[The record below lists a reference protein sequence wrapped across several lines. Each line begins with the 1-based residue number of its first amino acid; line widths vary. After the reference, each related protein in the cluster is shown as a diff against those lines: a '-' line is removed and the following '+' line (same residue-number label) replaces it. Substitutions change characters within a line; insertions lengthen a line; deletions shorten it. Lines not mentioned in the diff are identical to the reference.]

1 MIDSRQWGEGRQNL
15 NSVETHKLA
24 SKILMSSLQFPPFLS
39 GPLTVIQGWFWLQ
52 TSCCTTCIISDLMS
66 TTMKKRQ
73 QGRVG
78 LFKETETTPS
88 AEGNLRCDCHG
99 NDFLMQVGGSRGF
112 CCVSSQSSDAT
123 GQLEA

>member
-1 MIDSRQWGEGRQNL
+1 MGGGKTKFEFSGNTKTGLKNPNVLFTVPSFPLRTTDSHTGL
-15 NSVETHKLA
+15 VLVADIMLHS
-24 SKILMSSLQFPPFLS
+24 
-39 GPLTVIQGWFWLQ
+39 
-52 TSCCTTCIISDLMS
+52 TCIISDLMS